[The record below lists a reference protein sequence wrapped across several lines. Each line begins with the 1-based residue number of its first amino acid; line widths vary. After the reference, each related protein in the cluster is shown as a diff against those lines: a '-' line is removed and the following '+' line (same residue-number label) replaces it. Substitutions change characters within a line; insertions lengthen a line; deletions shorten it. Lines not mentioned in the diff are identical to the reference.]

1 MIKEGKIGGQEA
13 IFLIVIIIS
22 VKIYFVGPSMTVKA
36 LGTAT
41 WYMTLISTAT
51 AIVGF
56 TFIYLLLKRFPGKDL
71 IFAFEKS
78 FGRLLGFIASI
89 ALSIM
94 LLINGAVLL
103 REFSEVSKIYVIP
116 ETPLVFHIFTLVAV
130 IVILSYLG
138 LETIAR
144 FSKHIG
150 YFILLSFLGT
160 IVFNYNHF
168 DYHNLFPLLGYGI
181 KPTIVFGLKESSFY
195 GEIVILGVI
204 AQSMQ
209 GTKHFKRIGF
219 TSLIISGFIISTVYL
234 ASTLIFRYPQ
244 AQEVTSL
251 MYTMTMAIQLGF
263 FFNRLDPLFIF
274 SWSIGT
280 LISVSTLFYTFL
292 STYCKA
298 FRIQDMRP
306 LIIPAA
312 IILFALSMIPS
323 NLMNLMSF
331 ITILRQYGWIIFFA
345 LPFAALIMDIIRK
358 KKGVKNA

>member
-1 MIKEGKIGGQEA
+1 MIKEGKIGVQEA
-13 IFLIVIIIS
+13 ITLIVIIIS

-36 LGTAT
+36 LGTST
-41 WYMTLISTAT
+41 WYMTLISAAT

-56 TFIYLLLKRFPGKDL
+56 TFIYILLKRFPDKDL
-71 IFAFEKS
+71 VFAFEKS
-78 FGRLLGFIASI
+78 FGRLLGSIASI
-89 ALSIM
+89 ILSIM
-94 LLINGAVLL
+94 LLVNGAVLL
-103 REFSEVSKIYVIP
+103 REFSEVSKVYVIP
-116 ETPLVFHIFTLVAV
+116 ETPLVFHIFTQIVV
-130 IVILSYLG
+130 ITIICFLG

-150 YFILLSFLGT
+150 YFILLSFIGT

-181 KPTIVFGLKESSFY
+181 KPTVVFGLKESSFY
-195 GEIVILGVI
+195 GEVVILGVI
-204 AQSMQ
+204 AQSLQ
-209 GTKHFKRIGF
+209 GTKHLKKIGF
-219 TSLIISGFIISTVYL
+219 TSLIISGCLISAAYL
-234 ASTLIFRYPQ
+234 SSTLIFRYSQ

-251 MYTMTMAIQLGF
+251 MYTMTRVIQLGF
-263 FFNRLDPLFIF
+263 FFNRLDPIFIF

-306 LIIPAA
+306 LIIPSA
-312 IILFALSMIPS
+312 IILFALSMIPN

-331 ITILRQYGWIIFFA
+331 ITILRQYGWVVFFA
-345 LPFAALIMDIIRK
+345 LPFAALIIDIIRK
-358 KKGVKNA
+358 KKVIKNA